1 MGRQQD
7 GIYRDR
13 QGNWWVDK
21 VYRGTRLRQCFGQ
34 NLEEAQSWL
43 IHQLEQLR
51 QSHLFGVRAKRT
63 FDDAAAKYLLDHQ
76 DKVSIESD
84 IYHLERLMPYI
95 GQYALDQIHDGTL
108 EAFVR
113 DRKARGLANKTINLG
128 LTLVRRI
135 LNLAARKWRDDNGKT
150 WLETPPLLT
159 LLPLI
164 GHQREPRP
172 ITWAEQRE
180 LIPRLP
186 DHLARMVLFDL
197 NTGVRDEVVCGLK
210 WEWEIA
216 VPELG
221 ISVFEIPRESVKGRK
236 RSRVLVCN
244 TVAQSII
251 ESVRGM
257 HEEFVFVWTRGVK
270 KVYVGGSME
279 TMNNT
284 AWQRAR
290 KEIGIP
296 DLHIHDLRHTVGMR
310 LREAEVREETIADI
324 LWHVRPG
331 MTAHYSVAQCAELV
345 DALNRITDERSRT
358 NRSLAMIAREARAE
372 KSPHKVPTPMK
383 NG

>member
-1 MGRQQD
+1 MGRPHN

-13 QGNWWVDK
+13 AGNWWVDK
-21 VYRGTRLRQCFGQ
+21 VYRGTRLRQCFGG
-34 NLEEAQSWL
+34 NLEEAQGWL
-43 IHQLEQLR
+43 IRELEQLR
-51 QSHLFGVRAKRT
+51 QSHLFGFRARRT
-63 FDDAAAKYLLDHQ
+63 FDEAAAKYLLDHQ

-84 IYHLERLMPYI
+84 LYHLKRLMPYI
-95 GQYALDQIHDGTL
+95 GQCTLDQIHDGTL
-108 EAFVR
+108 AAFIR
-113 DRKARGLANKTINLG
+113 ERQANGLANKTVNLA

-135 LNLAARKWRDDNGKT
+135 LNLAARSWRDEQGKT
-150 WLETPPLLT
+150 WLETAPLLT

-180 LIPRLP
+180 LMPKLP
-186 DHLARMVLFDL
+186 DYLARMVLFDL
-197 NTGVRDEVVCGLK
+197 NTGARDGVVCGLK
-210 WEWEIA
+210 WEWEIP

-221 ISVFEIPRESVKGRK
+221 VSVFEIPRESVKGRK
-236 RSRVLVCN
+236 RSRILVCN

-257 HEEFVFVWTRGVK
+257 HDEYVFVWTRGVK
-270 KVYVGGSME
+270 KVYVGGPME

-284 AWQRAR
+284 AWRRSRRQ
-290 KEIGIP
+290 IGIA

-331 MTAHYSVAQCAELV
+331 MTAHYSVAQVAELV
-345 DALNRITDERSRT
+345 EALNRITDERSRT
-358 NRSLAMIAREARAE
+358 NRSLAMIAREAREE
-372 KSPHKVPTPMK
+372 KSPHKLPMQLK

>member
-1 MGRQQD
+1 MGRSQN
-7 GIYRDR
+7 GIYRDKK
-13 QGNWWVDK
+13 GDWWVDK
-21 VYRGTRLRQCFGQ
+21 VYCGTRLRQCFGQ

-51 QSHLFGVRAKRT
+51 QAHLFGARAERT
-63 FDDAAAKYLLDHQ
+63 FDEAAAKYLLDHQ
-76 DKVSIESD
+76 DKVSISSD
-84 IYHLERLMPYI
+84 IYHLERLIPYI
-95 GQYALDQIHDGTL
+95 GQCTLDQIHDGTL

-113 DRKARGLANKTINLG
+113 DRKSRGLANKTINLA
-128 LTLVRRI
+128 LTLVRRM
-135 LNLAARKWRDDNGKT
+135 LNLAARSWRDENGKT

-221 ISVFEIPRESVKGRK
+221 VSVFDIPRQSVKGRK
-236 RSRVLVCN
+236 RNRVLVCN

-257 HEEFVFVWTRGVK
+257 HDEFVFVWTRGVK
-270 KVYVGGSME
+270 KVYVGGPTE

-290 KEIGIP
+290 REIGIP

-358 NRSLAMIAREARAE
+358 NRSLAMIAREARGE
-372 KSPHKVPTPMK
+372 TSPHKVPMQMK

>member
-43 IHQLEQLR
+43 IYQLEQLR

-95 GQYALDQIHDGTL
+95 GQYTLDQIHDGTL
-108 EAFVR
+108 EVFVR
-113 DRKARGLANKTINLG
+113 ERKARGLANKTINLG
-128 LTLVRRI
+128 LTLVRRM

-331 MTAHYSVAQCAELV
+331 MTAHYSVAQVAELV
-345 DALNRITDERSRT
+345 DALNRITDEGSRT
-358 NRSLAMIAREARAE
+358 NRSLAMIAREARE
-372 KSPHKVPTPMK
+372 DKSPHKLPMQME

>member
-1 MGRQQD
+1 MGRPQN

-34 NLEEAQSWL
+34 HLEEAQSWL
-43 IHQLEQLR
+43 IHQLEQQR
-51 QSHLFGVRAKRT
+51 QSHLYGARAKRT
-63 FDDAAAKYLLDHQ
+63 FDEAATKYLLEHE
-76 DKVSIESD
+76 DKISIGSD
-84 IYHLERLMPYI
+84 IYHLERLMPWI
-95 GQYALDQIHDGTL
+95 GKVTLDQIHDGTL
-108 EAFVR
+108 AAYVQ
-113 DRKARGLANKTINLG
+113 DRQARGLANKTINLG
-128 LTLVRRI
+128 LTLVRRM
-135 LNLAARKWRDDNGKT
+135 LNLAARSWRDENGKT

-172 ITWAEQRE
+172 ITWAEQRD
-180 LIPRLP
+180 LMPRLP
-186 DHLARMVLFDL
+186 DHLGRMVLFDL
-197 NTGVRDEVVCGLK
+197 NSGVRDEVVCGLK

-221 ISVFEIPRESVKGRK
+221 VSVFEIPRQSVKGRK

-244 TVAQSII
+244 SVAQSVV
-251 ESVRGM
+251 ESVRGQ
-257 HEEFVFVWTRGVK
+257 HP
-270 KVYVGGSME
+270 VYVFTYRGHRIE

-290 KEIGIP
+290 REIGIA

-331 MTAHYSVAQCAELV
+331 MTAHYSVAQVAELV
-345 DALNRITDERSRT
+345 EALNRITDERSRT
-358 NRSLAMIAREARAE
+358 NRSLAMIAREARGK
-372 KSPHKVPTPMK
+372 KSPQELPMQIK

>member
-95 GQYALDQIHDGTL
+95 GKYTLDQIHDGTL
-108 EAFVR
+108 QSFVR

-128 LTLVRRI
+128 LTLVRRM

-221 ISVFEIPRESVKGRK
+221 IFVFEIPRESVKGRK

-244 TVAQSII
+244 SVAQSII

-270 KVYVGGSME
+270 KVHVGGPME

-290 KEIGIP
+290 REIGIP

-310 LREAEVREETIADI
+310 LREAEVREEMIADI

-358 NRSLAMIAREARAE
+358 NRSLAMIAREAREE
-372 KSPHKVPTPMK
+372 KSPHKVPTQMK

>member
-1 MGRQQD
+1 MGRPQN
-7 GIYRDR
+7 GIYRDKK
-13 QGNWWVDK
+13 GNWWVDK
-21 VYRGTRLRQCFGQ
+21 VYFGTRLRQCFGQ
-34 NLEEAQSWL
+34 NLEETQSWL

-51 QSHLFGVRAKRT
+51 QSHLFGARAERT
-63 FDDAAAKYLLDHQ
+63 FDEAAAKYLLDYQ

-84 IYHLERLMPYI
+84 IYHLERLIPYI
-95 GQYALDQIHDGTL
+95 GQCTLDQIHDGTL
-108 EAFVR
+108 EAFV
-113 DRKARGLANKTINLG
+113 
-128 LTLVRRI
+128 
-135 LNLAARKWRDDNGKT
+135 
-150 WLETPPLLT
+150 
-159 LLPLI
+159 
-164 GHQREPRP
+164 P

-186 DHLARMVLFDL
+186 DHLGRMVLFDL

-221 ISVFEIPRESVKGRK
+221 VSVFDIPRESVKGRK

-257 HEEFVFVWTRGVK
+257 HDEFVFVWTRGVK
-270 KVYVGGSME
+270 KIYVGGPTE

-290 KEIGIP
+290 REIGIP

-331 MTAHYSVAQCAELV
+331 MTAHYSVAQVAELV

-358 NRSLAMIAREARAE
+358 NRSLAMIAREARGE
-372 KSPHKVPTPMK
+372 TSPHKVPMQMK

>member
-1 MGRQQD
+1 MGRPQN

-34 NLEEAQSWL
+34 HLEEAQSWL
-43 IHQLEQLR
+43 IHQLEQQR
-51 QSHLFGVRAKRT
+51 QSHLYGARAKRT
-63 FDDAAAKYLLDHQ
+63 FDEAATKYLLEHE
-76 DKVSIESD
+76 DKISIESD
-84 IYHLERLMPYI
+84 IYHLERLMPWI
-95 GQYALDQIHDGTL
+95 GKVTLDQIHDGTL
-108 EAFVR
+108 AAYVQ
-113 DRKARGLANKTINLG
+113 DRQARGLANKTINLG
-128 LTLVRRI
+128 LTLVRRM
-135 LNLAARKWRDDNGKT
+135 LNLAARSWRDENGKT

-172 ITWAEQRE
+172 ITWAEQRD
-180 LIPRLP
+180 LMPRLP
-186 DHLARMVLFDL
+186 DHLGRMVLFDL
-197 NTGVRDEVVCGLK
+197 NSGVRDEVVCGLK

-221 ISVFEIPRESVKGRK
+221 VSVFEIPRQSVKGRK

-244 TVAQSII
+244 SVAQSVV
-251 ESVRGM
+251 ESVRGQ
-257 HEEFVFVWTRGVK
+257 HP
-270 KVYVGGSME
+270 VYVFTYRGHRIE

-290 KEIGIP
+290 RQIGIP

-331 MTAHYSVAQCAELV
+331 MTAHYSVAQVTELV
-345 DALNRITDERSRT
+345 EALNRITDERSRT
-358 NRSLAMIAREARAE
+358 NRSLAMIAREARGK
-372 KSPHKVPTPMK
+372 KSPQELPMQIK

>member
-95 GQYALDQIHDGTL
+95 GQYTLDQIHDGTL

-128 LTLVRRI
+128 LTLVRRM

-251 ESVRGM
+251 EAVRGM
-257 HEEFVFVWTRGVK
+257 HDEFVFVWTRGVK

-358 NRSLAMIAREARAE
+358 NRSLAMIAREAREE
-372 KSPHKVPTPMK
+372 KSPHKVPTQMK

>member
-1 MGRQQD
+1 MKNPWKTECHDCEFAR
-7 GIYRDR
+7 
-13 QGNWWVDK
+13 
-21 VYRGTRLRQCFGQ
+21 
-34 NLEEAQSWL
+34 
-43 IHQLEQLR
+43 HLR

-95 GQYALDQIHDGTL
+95 GQYTLDQIHDGTL

-113 DRKARGLANKTINLG
+113 DWKAQGLSNKTINLG
-128 LTLVRRI
+128 LTLVGRM
-135 LNLAARKWRDDNGKT
+135 LNLAARSWRDENGTT

-159 LLPLI
+159 LLPLV

-172 ITWAEQRE
+172 ITWDEQRE
-180 LIPRLP
+180 LMPRLP
-186 DHLARMVLFDL
+186 EHLARMVLLDL
-197 NTGVRDEVVCGLK
+197 NTGVRDDVVCSLK

-221 ISVFEIPRESVKGRK
+221 VSVFDIPREGVKGRK

-251 ESVRGM
+251 ESVRGI
-257 HEEFVFVWTRGVK
+257 HDEFVFVWTRGVK
-270 KVYVGGSME
+270 KVYVGGRVE

-290 KEIGIP
+290 REIGIP

-331 MTAHYSVAQCAELV
+331 MTAHYSVAQVAELV

-358 NRSLAMIAREARAE
+358 NRSLAMIAREAREE
-372 KSPHKVPTPMK
+372 KSPHKVPTQMK

>member
-51 QSHLFGVRAKRT
+51 QAHLFGVRAKRT

-95 GQYALDQIHDGTL
+95 GQYTLDQIHDGTL

-128 LTLVRRI
+128 LTLVRRM
-135 LNLAARKWRDDNGKT
+135 LNLAARKWRDENGKT

-358 NRSLAMIAREARAE
+358 NRSLAMIAREAREE
-372 KSPHKVPTPMK
+372 KSPHKVPTQMK

>member
-1 MGRQQD
+1 MGRPQN
-7 GIYRDR
+7 GIYRDKK
-13 QGNWWVDK
+13 GDWWVDK
-21 VYRGTRLRQCFGQ
+21 VYFGTRLRQCFGQ

-43 IHQLEQLR
+43 IHQLEHLR
-51 QSHLFGVRAKRT
+51 QSHLFGARAERT
-63 FDDAAAKYLLDHQ
+63 FDEAAAKYLLDHQ
-76 DKVSIESD
+76 DKVSISSD
-84 IYHLERLMPYI
+84 IYHLERLIPYI
-95 GQYALDQIHDGTL
+95 GQCTLDQIHDGTL

-128 LTLVRRI
+128 LTLVRRM
-135 LNLAARKWRDDNGKT
+135 LNLAARSWRDENGKT

-221 ISVFEIPRESVKGRK
+221 VSVFDIPRESVKGRK

-257 HEEFVFVWTRGVK
+257 HDEFVFVWTRGVK
-270 KVYVGGSME
+270 KVYVGGPVE

-290 KEIGIP
+290 RQIGIP

-358 NRSLAMIAREARAE
+358 NRSLAMIAREARGE
-372 KSPHKVPTPMK
+372 TSPHKVPMQMK

>member
-95 GQYALDQIHDGTL
+95 GQYTLDQIHDGTL

-113 DRKARGLANKTINLG
+113 ERKARGLANKTINLG
-128 LTLVRRI
+128 LTLVRRM

-244 TVAQSII
+244 SVAQSII

-331 MTAHYSVAQCAELV
+331 ITAHYSVAQCAELV

-358 NRSLAMIAREARAE
+358 NRSLAMIAREAREE
-372 KSPHKVPTPMK
+372 KSPHKVPTQMK